1 MEGQNYVD
9 EIYSILV
16 SVSKVNLYNYI
27 KNYETSYWAQLLTTE
42 EYRKALH
49 VGDTVFGD
57 KGAAT
62 ALEEDIAQSI
72 APWLEELLEHYRVLI
87 YTGQVDVICG
97 YPMALDYLKT
107 LNYTGASQLDASAR
121 LVWYVDNDVA
131 GYVRTGGNLVE
142 LMVRDAGHMVPKD
155 QPKWAYDMLYRFV
168 RNQSFSSLWV

>member
-1 MEGQNYVD
+1 M
-9 EIYSILV
+9 LV
-16 SVSKVNLYNYI
+16 SASKVNLYNYI
-27 KNYETSYWAQLLTTE
+27 KNYDTNNWGQLLTTE

-62 ALEEDIAQSI
+62 ALEEDIPQSI

-87 YTGQVDVICG
+87 YTGQLDVICG
-97 YPMALDYLKT
+97 YPMALDYLKQ
-107 LNYTGASQLDASAR
+107 LNYTGASELDASSR
-121 LVWYVDNDVA
+121 LLWYVDSDVA

-168 RNQSFSSLWV
+168 RNQTFSTL